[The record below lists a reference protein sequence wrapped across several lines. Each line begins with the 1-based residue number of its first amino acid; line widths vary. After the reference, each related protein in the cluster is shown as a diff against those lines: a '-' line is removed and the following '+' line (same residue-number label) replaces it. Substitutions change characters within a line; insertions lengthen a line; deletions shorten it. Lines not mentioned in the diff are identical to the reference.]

1 MSNHPNVAH
10 NRSEA
15 FNHHTITHDRTFNGK
30 PLYYHQDGLVLE
42 CLEKIDQVLTEA
54 LNQYPKLCVAH
65 FNVRLP
71 SDYDGNNSEV
81 FSRFFRTL
89 KLETN
94 ELCLMKYR
102 RRPHQYQQTVIRYI
116 WRKASESTS
125 QHHHL
130 ILLFDKRL
138 YLCLGKRGDG
148 RSRYLSR
155 VRKAWDRAVE
165 EDHGRRC
172 SGLAYSPSD
181 DVYELL
187 KGDEVFPLQL
197 NEFFYRIS
205 RLAKPNTN
213 QNDHFN
219 KSFGCSHDSP

>member
-1 MSNHPNVAH
+1 MPNHISVAH
-10 NRSEA
+10 NRLEA
-15 FNHHTITHDRTFNGK
+15 SNHLTITHDRTFNGK

-102 RRPHQYQQTVIRYI
+102 RRAHQYHQTVIRYV
-116 WRKASESTS
+116 WSKASESTS
-125 QHHHL
+125 QYHL
-130 ILLFDKRL
+130 ALLFEPRL
-138 YLCLGKRGDG
+138 YLCLGKSRFG
-148 RSRYLSR
+148 RSRYLSI

-165 EDHGRRC
+165 TDYGRKC

-187 KGDEVFPLQL
+187 KGDEAFPLQL

-205 RLAKPNTN
+205 RLAKPTTKHDDNR
-213 QNDHFN
+213 N

>member
-15 FNHHTITHDRTFNGK
+15 FNHLTITHDRTFNGK
-30 PLYYHQDGLVLE
+30 PLYYHKDGLVLE
-42 CLEKIDQVLTEA
+42 YLEGIDRVLTEA
-54 LNQYPKLCVAH
+54 LCQYPKLCVAH

-71 SDYDGNNSEV
+71 SDFDGNHSEV

-102 RRPHQYQQTVIRYI
+102 RRPHQYHQTVIRHV
-116 WRKASESTS
+116 WFKACESTS
-125 QHHHL
+125 QYHL
-130 ILLFDKRL
+130 VLLFEKRL
-138 YLCLGKRGDG
+138 YLCLGKSRGE
-148 RSRYLSR
+148 RSRYLSG

-165 EDHGRRC
+165 EDHGIRC

-187 KGDEVFPLQL
+187 KGDEAFPLQL
-197 NEFFYRIS
+197 NELFYRIS
-205 RLAKPNTN
+205 RLAKPIAN
-213 QNDHFN
+213 QNDN
-219 KSFGCSHDSP
+219 RSMNFGCSHDSP

>member
-1 MSNHPNVAH
+1 MSNQFKMALQRAH
-10 NRSEA
+10 TSKYLI
-15 FNHHTITHDRTFNGK
+15 ITHDRTFNGK
-30 PLYYHQDGLVLE
+30 PLYYHKDGLVLE
-42 CLEKIDQVLTEA
+42 YLEDIDRVLTEA
-54 LNQYPKLCVAH
+54 LCQYPKLCVAH

-71 SDYDGNNSEV
+71 SDFDGNHSEV
-81 FSRFFRTL
+81 FRRFFRTL

-102 RRPHQYQQTVIRYI
+102 RMPHHYYQTVIRHV
-116 WRKASESTS
+116 WFKACESTS
-125 QHHHL
+125 RYHL
-130 ILLFDKRL
+130 VLFFDKRL

-155 VRKAWDRAVE
+155 VQKAWDRAVE

-187 KGDEVFPLQL
+187 KGDEAFPLQL
-197 NEFFYRIS
+197 NELFYRMS
-205 RLAKPNTN
+205 RLTKPVLR
-213 QNDHFN
+213 NDEN
-219 KSFGCSHDSP
+219 RSMSFGCSHDSP

>member
-1 MSNHPNVAH
+1 MPNQLNATH
-10 NRSEA
+10 TSKYL
-15 FNHHTITHDRTFNGK
+15 TITQDRTFNGK
-30 PLYYHQDGLVLE
+30 PLHYHKDGLILE
-42 CLEKIDQVLTEA
+42 YLEDIDRVLTEA
-54 LNQYPKLCVAH
+54 INQYPKLCVAH

-71 SDYDGNNSEV
+71 SDFDGNHSEV

-102 RRPHQYQQTVIRYI
+102 RRPQQYHQTVIRHV
-116 WRKASESTS
+116 WFKACESTS
-125 QHHHL
+125 QYHL
-130 ILLFDKRL
+130 VLFFDKRL
-138 YLCLGKRGDG
+138 YLCLGKSGDG

-155 VRKAWDRAVE
+155 IRKAWDRAVE

-187 KGDEVFPLQL
+187 KGDEAFPLQL
-197 NEFFYRIS
+197 NELFYRIC
-205 RLAKPNTN
+205 LLYT
-213 QNDHFN
+213 
-219 KSFGCSHDSP
+219 SPSPRD